1 MKLKYYF
8 KNVNKIKLK
17 YYFSFAA
24 ISRIFILTLKISI
37 FNLNMYNYFMYN
49 YFTRCIIILHVTH

>member
-37 FNLNMYNYFMYN
+37 FNLNMYNYFMY
-49 YFTRCIIILHVTH
+49 ILLVALSYYT